1 MFVFL
6 SKLLAPLVYPLGM
19 ATVLWV
25 IGGVLHLKG
34 RRRTSRRCVLA
45 GIVITLFF
53 SNFFVGEALL
63 GSLEDDYAP
72 APVNSYP
79 VVDAI
84 VVLGGM
90 TSPPRP
96 PQLQVEVGDAFDRL
110 LHGMRLLRAG
120 RAPTLVLT
128 GGVITYLTGSGMS
141 EAERLAELAVEY
153 GVATEQLLLEDQSR
167 NTHENGLF
175 VARLLR
181 ERDWQH
187 VLLVTS
193 ASHMRRS
200 MGVFRR
206 QGLDVIAAP
215 TDFAVVDKPFSP
227 MQLMPDVEALRASS
241 RAAKEYV
248 GLLVYW
254 LRDYI

>member
-6 SKLLAPLVYPLGM
+6 SKLLTPLVYPLGI
-19 ATVLWV
+19 ATLLWV

-34 RRRTSRRCVLA
+34 QSRRGQRCVVA
-45 GIVITLFF
+45 GIAILMFF
-53 SNFFVGEALL
+53 SNPMVGEAFL

-72 APVNSYP
+72 APVDSYP

-96 PQLQVEVGDAFDRL
+96 PQLHVEVGDAFDRL
-110 LHGMRLLRAG
+110 LHAMRLLRAD

-128 GGVITYLTGSGMS
+128 GGVIKYLVGSEMS

-153 GVATEQLLLEDQSR
+153 GVAAEQLLLEDQSR

-181 ERDWQH
+181 ERNWEH
-187 VLLVTS
+187 ILLVTS

-200 MGVFRR
+200 MRVFSR
-206 QGLDVIAAP
+206 QGLHAIAAP
-215 TDFAVVDKPFSP
+215 TDFTVVDKPFSP
-227 MQLMPDVEALRASS
+227 MRLMPDVEALRASS
-241 RAAKEYV
+241 RAAKEYI